1 MESTESTSARQGH
14 DAVEDGLVQQKEV
27 QKQLDSSL
35 KLCLQMEK
43 ELDETFSE
51 RRLLVE
57 AEARADS
64 WLGSHT

>member
-1 MESTESTSARQGH
+1 M
-14 DAVEDGLVQQKEV
+14 
-27 QKQLDSSL
+27 QLRTASCSRRRSKSNKLFNSSKLFFSFSFLLL
-35 KLCLQMEK
+35 KLFLQMEK

-57 AEARADS
+57 AEARAKS

>member
-1 MESTESTSARQGH
+1 M
-14 DAVEDGLVQQKEV
+14 QQKEV